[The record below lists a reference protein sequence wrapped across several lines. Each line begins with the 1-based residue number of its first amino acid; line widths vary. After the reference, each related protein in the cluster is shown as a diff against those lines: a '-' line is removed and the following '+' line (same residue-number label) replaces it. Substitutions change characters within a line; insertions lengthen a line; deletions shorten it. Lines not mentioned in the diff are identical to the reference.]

1 MKKNIISMA
10 AAMAVLS
17 ACGPGVPQLGK
28 SSLDEVIGAMT
39 LEEKAHLVVGTGMA
53 GFSGDSA
60 VIGAT
65 RKLVPGAAGTTYPI
79 ERLGIP
85 AVVLADGPAGLRIDP
100 KREGDSATYY
110 CTHFPIGTLLAST
123 WDQELVE
130 SVGQSI
136 GNEVLEYGADVLL
149 APALNIH
156 RNPLCGRNFE
166 YYSEDPL
173 VSGKIAAAYV
183 RGVQS
188 NGVGTSI
195 KHFAVNNQETNRMAT
210 DAHVSPRALREIYLK
225 GFEIAVKESAPW
237 TVMSSYNYLN
247 GVYTSENKELQTTML
262 RDEWGFKGM
271 VMTDWFGGKDAV
283 AQMVAGNDMLQPGLP
298 KQYEAIVKG
307 VQDGALD
314 EAILNQNVKRI
325 LEMILQTPHFKG
337 YKYSNKPDLKA
348 YAAVTRQ
355 SATEGMVL
363 LKNDNGALP
372 LAADVKNV
380 ALFGCTSYDF
390 IAGGTGSGNVNRAY
404 TVSLLDGLK
413 NAGYVVDEALKNS
426 YEAYLKAEKERLAK
440 DKKEWFMPDERPAE
454 MAVSA
459 QVIREQVAKADVA
472 LVTLGRTSGEFLD
485 RMVADFNL
493 TKEEQNMLKAVSDAF
508 HAAGKKV
515 VVVLNIGGVIETASW
530 KSAPDAILCAWQAGQ
545 EGGNSVADV
554 LSGKASPSGKLTM
567 TFPVKFED
575 AASSDNFPIDMRVST
590 DLMNKGGK
598 KNDVKNVDYT
608 NYEEDI
614 YVGYRYFDTFG
625 KQVSYPFGYGL
636 SYTTFAYDKAAVKAD
651 NGVYTVS
658 VEVKNTGK
666 VAGKEVVQLY
676 VSAPDVAANKPEK
689 ELKALA
695 KTGKPIILVL
705 NEGRPRLI
713 ADIEPLAKAVVNT
726 MLPGNYGGDALANLI
741 AGDAN
746 FSGKMPFTYPKEI
759 NSLIT
764 YDYKPCEHIGKQMEG
779 AYNYDA
785 QVSVQWA
792 FGYGLSYTTF
802 AYSNLKVDKSDFTA
816 DDVLTFTVDVKNTGD
831 RVGKESVLLFSS
843 DLVASLT
850 PDTRRLRAF
859 EKVELKPGET
869 KTVTLKLKGSDL
881 AFVGYD
887 GKWILE
893 KGDFRIQTGDQTVNV
908 VCTDTKKWETP
919 NK

>member
-166 YYSEDPL
+166 YYFEDPL

-325 LEMILQTPHFKG
+325 LEMILQTPRFKG
-337 YKYSNKPDLKA
+337 YEYSNKPDLKA
-348 YAAVTRQ
+348 HAAVTRQ

-426 YEAYLKAEKERLAK
+426 YEAYLKAEKERLSK
-440 DKKEWFMPDERPAE
+440 DKKEWFMPDTRPAE

-459 QVIREQVAKADVA
+459 QVIREQAAKADVA

-493 TKEEQNMLKAVSDAF
+493 TKEEQNMLKAVSDVF

-651 NGVYTVS
+651 NGAYTVS

-676 VSAPDVAANKPEK
+676 VSAPDAAANKPEK
-689 ELKALA
+689 ELKAFA
-695 KTGKPIILVL
+695 KTK
-705 NEGRPRLI
+705 
-713 ADIEPLAKAVVNT
+713 
-726 MLPGNYGGDALANLI
+726 
-741 AGDAN
+741 
-746 FSGKMPFTYPKEI
+746 
-759 NSLIT
+759 
-764 YDYKPCEHIGKQMEG
+764 
-779 AYNYDA
+779 
-785 QVSVQWA
+785 
-792 FGYGLSYTTF
+792 
-802 AYSNLKVDKSDFTA
+802 
-816 DDVLTFTVDVKNTGD
+816 
-831 RVGKESVLLFSS
+831 
-843 DLVASLT
+843 
-850 PDTRRLRAF
+850 
-859 EKVELKPGET
+859 ELKPGEAVV
-869 KTVTLKLKGSDL
+869 VTLKVNADDL
-881 AFVGYD
+881 ASYDEAASAWVVTPGNYKFLVGASSRD
-887 GKWILE
+887 IKATLEAEVAAATQKTNNILKLQE
-893 KGDFRIQTGDQTVNV
+893 PMSLLKR
-908 VCTDTKKWETP
+908 
-919 NK
+919 